1 MIFGL
6 SGRDRAFALRLLRET
21 VVWRARLDRAL
32 ARYCSRPL
40 ETLEEPVLAALR
52 AGAAQL
58 LILGTPPHAA
68 VSETVSALKGH
79 RAGGLV
85 NAVLRKLAAEGEPD
99 TGSASLAER
108 WSHPADLVDRW
119 ISRFGTERTI
129 RLMEWNNGV
138 PAIGACIGKAGD
150 DPECGGRYLGD
161 YRVLQRSGS
170 SPLGS
175 LDCPAYIQ
183 DEAAALVGRS
193 MAAMAAGG
201 EVLEIGAAPGGKTH
215 HLQASASL
223 VISMDSSP
231 ARMERWAQNRRRLG
245 WTGAFPLVGSG
256 TAPPLARQF
265 DMVLVDSPCTNTG
278 VYRRRPDAR
287 WNWSSAYLIQ
297 MAGLQRNLLDSAAE
311 LVAPSGVL
319 AYSTCSLEDE
329 ENVQQVERFESIHG
343 DYRRVDLQVPAEL
356 ASEGMISIFP
366 TEHGIDGLF
375 AAAWRR
381 ET

>member
-1 MIFGL
+1 M
-6 SGRDRAFALRLLRET
+6 
-21 VVWRARLDRAL
+21 
-32 ARYCSRPL
+32 
-40 ETLEEPVLAALR
+40 
-52 AGAAQL
+52 
-58 LILGTPPHAA
+58 
-68 VSETVSALKGH
+68 
-79 RAGGLV
+79 

-99 TGSASLAER
+99 PGSATLAER

-119 ISRFGTERTI
+119 ISRFGADRTV

-138 PAIGACIGKAGD
+138 PAIGACIEETGD
-150 DPECGGRYLGD
+150 GPECGGRYLED

-170 SPLGS
+170 NPLVS
-175 LDCPAYIQ
+175 LECPAYIQ
-183 DEAAALVGRS
+183 DESAAIVGRS
-193 MAAMAAGG
+193 LAAMAVGG

-231 ARMERWAQNRRRLG
+231 ARMERWAQNRRRLN
-245 WTGAFPLVGSG
+245 WREALPLVGSG
-256 TAPPLARQF
+256 TEPPLGRKF
-265 DMVLVDSPCTNTG
+265 GMVLVDAPCTNTG

-287 WNWSSAYLIQ
+287 WKWSSAYLIQ
-297 MAGLQRNLLDSAAE
+297 MARLQRDLLDSAAG

-329 ENVQQVERFESIHG
+329 ENFQQVDRFENIHS
-343 DYRRVDLQVPAEL
+343 DYRRIALQVPAEL

-366 TEHGIDGLF
+366 SEHGIDGMF